1 MGHEH
6 QRKDPHPCLCDVRQG
21 DAQRAR
27 VQNVLPGVRRA
38 AKKAADAQW
47 WTQHNEEIRSTRPKQ
62 DAPVKTAE
70 ERDIEFRADCR
81 AADKAGL
88 SYGQYM
94 LQKNKKPAG
103 VGAPTSCCKG

>member
-1 MGHEH
+1 MSTNGKTHTRVCAMCGKVMHNVHASKMYCPECGV
-6 QRKDPHPCLCDVRQG
+6 QRKKL
-21 DAQRAR
+21 
-27 VQNVLPGVRRA
+27 LS
-38 AKKAADAQW
+38 AQW
-47 WTQHNEEIRSTRPKQ
+47 WARHNEEIRSTRPKQ